1 MDRDTIRRGGT
12 VGSTVGGGGTLVR
25 DGGREVCIRE
35 HDGAAGPRLIRLHS
49 RAHRPEGI
57 RTGQLPGIS
66 GQEAPRVG
74 VTRERRGNL
83 IATTGSRREHN
94 AARPE
99 FHGTSP
105 FWAPKSY
112 DAEPPDDRAS
122 RQHPTALRDV
132 SLATSSISWL
142 TAATR
147 CSSGRI
153 RNRSRT

>member
-66 GQEAPRVG
+66 RQEAPRVG
-74 VTRERRGNL
+74 VTRELRANL
-83 IATTGSRREHN
+83 IATTGSRREHD
-94 AARPE
+94 AARPD

-105 FWAPKSY
+105 FGAPKSY
-112 DAEPPDDRAS
+112 DATPRDDSSAG
-122 RQHPTALRDV
+122 QHPTALRDV
-132 SLATSSISWL
+132 SPAASSISSL
-142 TAATR
+142 PAATR
-147 CSSGRI
+147 
-153 RNRSRT
+153 